1 MTTHA
6 DISPVL
12 AQMLDI
18 TPDAFGVFDPDNR
31 LVFCNQNMARLFGL
45 ERDLALGKTH
55 RELMYNVFH
64 NGLGINIENDDFEAW
79 ISDIES
85 RQRSQPVRIFESD
98 AVAGRWHKITQ
109 ITIDN
114 YLVLISTDISELKQ
128 TEYELRKAMD
138 ELHHTA
144 NTDPLTLI
152 ANRRHFFE
160 VAGTEL
166 ARAQRY
172 NHPLSLLLLDIDY
185 FKNINDQ
192 YGHHAG
198 DQVLKF
204 FATFYREN
212 LRRIDFIARFGGEE
226 FIVLLPETGLSEAA
240 MLAERLRSRLADEI
254 IYTLPEEKSLNITV
268 STGISL
274 FEGAGDTIQTLLS
287 RADEAL
293 YRAKRQGRN
302 RCEIATPWSAAG

>member
-1 MTTHA
+1 MTKP
-6 DISPVL
+6 DDLDPIL
-12 AQMLDI
+12 EKMLDV
-18 TPDAFGVFDPDNR
+18 TPDAFGVFDPENR
-31 LVFCNQNMARLFGL
+31 LVFCNQNMARVFGL
-45 ERDLALGKTH
+45 DRDEALGRTH
-55 RELMYNVFH
+55 RELMHEAFH
-64 NGLGINIENDDFEAW
+64 NGLGVNIESDDFEAW
-79 ISDIES
+79 INDIES

-98 AVAGRWHKITQ
+98 AVSGRWHKITQ
-109 ITIDN
+109 VTIDN
-114 YLVLISTDISELKQ
+114 YMVLVSTDISELKQ

-138 ELHHTA
+138 DLHHAA

-160 VAGTEL
+160 VAGVEL

-172 NHPLSLLLLDIDY
+172 HHPLSLLLLDIDH

-204 FATFYREN
+204 FAAFYRDN
-212 LRRIDFIARFGGEE
+212 LRKVDFIARFGGEE
-226 FIVLLPETGLSEAA
+226 FVVLLPETGLSEAA
-240 MLAERLRSRLADEI
+240 MLADRLRSRLADER
-254 IYTLPEEKSLNITV
+254 IYTMPEDKSLTITV
-268 STGISL
+268 STGVSL

-302 RCEIATPWSAAG
+302 RCEVARPWPAAG